1 MAARLIG
8 AMALAVFWFAAE
20 AAGQVQSPTLPRL
33 VLDVDG
39 TAPTTPRGT
48 GPGQPGESSAPELR
62 AATRVVI
69 DATDPGDVGARV
81 AALSGWPVWLTLANA
96 DAAAIDPATWPDRV
110 RAIVAAVPAIAA
122 VEVQADGSD
131 PRRTAF
137 LLKVAAAEI
146 RARSLAVPVVL
157 GGTAA
162 GAARRDAVVTL
173 DVAPSIDGYVIAP
186 ADDPLTAAAW
196 IAEHDP
202 GASLVT
208 MDVAVPDADAARAFL
223 ADAIAGFGLPVTT
236 RGYRLSAAAA
246 RAVIPVAIRL
256 RDMYAGDV
264 VPVTIAAGA
273 LTLQADGV
281 DVSATRRWRVLYN
294 LDTLGTFLVIDAD
307 TTREERLDVSLVLPS
322 SGAVVVRDP
331 LTGQDRAALRT
342 SRDDVAQRTAVT
354 VVLPG
359 PGAWLVDFNRGA
371 EGGFI
376 QREDVTAEK
385 ALSVEEILAR
395 HQARQ
400 AAERERSPRYVM
412 NGRIQQYFRP
422 TVTDPGFDV
431 ITENRFFVDRVE
443 GTEWEERDFS
453 VNGAHFGE
461 PRPPFPLLQAEKVLT
476 PPLAIELDARYRY
489 RLQGTDTVNGRPAWV
504 VAFEPQVRTQSL
516 YRGTVWIDRETYAR
530 LRQRAAQT
538 GLSAPVISNDETQE
552 FSPVRNAAG
561 EEIWLPSRI
570 YNQQL
575 FLIAGRNLL
584 VERRITF
591 TDYEIAPGDFAGQRQ
606 EARGGEK
613 TMYRDTNVG
622 VRYFVKEGDQ
632 RVVSD
637 VATTRA
643 KALALGVTIDPG
655 FEFPLPIGGINYLN
669 FKFRGRSDTQVAIL
683 FAGVLAAGNIQ
694 RPKAIA
700 GRIDASVDFF
710 AIAPPST
717 DRVFGPGG
725 EREEQSLLT
734 WPMST
739 GLNLGWQATTYQ
751 RVSGQYLFR
760 FDGYVR
766 DSTTSPD
773 YVTPTSTVTNGLGL
787 LYEYRRG
794 GYALTANGAWSG
806 RMSWRPWGEPGAL
819 TATPS
824 SYLKYQAS
832 ATKVFYL
839 GPFSKIIVNGAWFG
853 GDRLDRFS
861 QYQFGLFD
869 DTKIHGV
876 PSSGVRYG
884 ELAMARAQYSFN
896 LLDQYRTDL
905 FVDRA
910 WGRVRAQGVPGL
922 AEVPWE
928 PLTGV
933 GVAFNVRIPGRVAFL
948 RGEVGH
954 SFLPRRY
961 DGLGSTTVQV
971 MLLKPLN

>member
-8 AMALAVFWFAAE
+8 ATLLAVFWFAAA
-20 AAGQVQSPTLPRL
+20 AAGQDEPPSLPRL
-33 VLDVDG
+33 VFDVDG
-39 TAPTTPRGT
+39 PAPPSPRD
-48 GPGQPGESSAPELR
+48 LR
-62 AATRVVI
+62 AALRLVI
-69 DATDPGDVGARV
+69 DATDPGGVTSRV
-81 AALSGWPVWLTLANA
+81 AATAGWPVWLTLTHA
-96 DAAAIDPATWPDRV
+96 DAASIDPATWPDRI
-110 RAIVAAVPAIAA
+110 RAIVAAVPTIAA
-122 VEVQADGSD
+122 VELQCDGLE

-146 RARSLAVPVVL
+146 RARSLTVPVVL
-157 GGTAA
+157 GGDAA
-162 GAARRDAVVTL
+162 SGARRDAVVTA
-173 DVAPSIDGYVIAP
+173 DVAPSIDAYVSAQGTN
-186 ADDPLTAAAW
+186 PLPSAAW
-196 IAEHDP
+196 IADHDP

-208 MDVAVPDADAARAFL
+208 LDAAVPDLDAGRTFL
-223 ADAIAGFGLPVTT
+223 ADAIAGLGLPVTT

-246 RAVIPVAIRL
+246 RDVLPVAGRL
-256 RDMYAGDV
+256 RDVYAGEV

-273 LTLQADGV
+273 LSLRADGI
-281 DVSATRRWRVLYN
+281 DVSTTRRWRVLYN
-294 LDTLGTFLVIDAD
+294 LDTLATFVVIDAD
-307 TTREERLDVSLVLPS
+307 PAREDRLDVSLVVPS

-331 LTGQDRAALRT
+331 LTGRDRPALRT
-342 SRDDVAQRTAVT
+342 SRDDVAQRTDVT

-359 PGAWLVDFNRGA
+359 PGSWLVDFNRGA

-376 QREDVTAEK
+376 QREDVTAERTP
-385 ALSVEEILAR
+385 SVEEILAR

-431 ITENRFFVDRVE
+431 ITENRFFVDRLE

-476 PPLAIELDARYRY
+476 PPLTIELDARYRY

-504 VAFEPQVRTQSL
+504 IAFEPQVRTQSL
-516 YRGTVWIDRETYAR
+516 YRGTVWIDRETHAR
-530 LRQRAAQT
+530 LRQHAAQT
-538 GLSAPVISNDETQE
+538 GLSAPVISNDETQD
-552 FSPVRNAAG
+552 FSPVRNSAG
-561 EEIWLPSRI
+561 DEVWLPSRI

-606 EARGGEK
+606 EARGGDR

-622 VRYFVKEGDQ
+622 VRYFIKEGDQ

-637 VATTRA
+637 VATTKA

-669 FKFRGRSDTQVAIL
+669 FKFRGRSDTQVAVL

-766 DSTTSPD
+766 DSTTSAD

-794 GYALTANGAWSG
+794 GYAVTASGAWSG
-806 RMSWRPWGEPGAL
+806 RMSWRPWGEPEAL
-819 TATPS
+819 VETPA
-824 SYLKYQAS
+824 SYVKYQAS

-839 GPFSKIIVNGAWFG
+839 GAFSKIIVNGAWFG

-884 ELAMARAQYSFN
+884 ELAMGRVQYSFN

-910 WGRVRAQGVPGL
+910 WGRVRANRVPGL
-922 AEVPWE
+922 VEVPWE

-948 RGEVGH
+948 RGEVGR

-961 DGLGSTTVQV
+961 DGLGSTTFQV